1 MDYMYPSVFLAYF
14 LFLVLTLLT
23 LYFCIRSRKDGYWGK
38 NSEDPKMRMMQ
49 DEDEGRS
56 HGR

>member
-14 LFLVLTLLT
+14 LFSVWTALMLFLLLRT
-23 LYFCIRSRKDGYWGK
+23 RKDGYWGRH
-38 NSEDPKMRMMQ
+38 SEDPARRMMQ
-49 DEDEGRS
+49 DDEEGEP